1 MGRQARIVLGRRSHV
16 AAAAAGFAYT
26 LAASFSRPFTL
37 AADVMTAVPLA
48 AAVALAVSSFGRRK
62 TETHMAAGG
71 ATGAARWSRWW
82 LVWVATVGAVAAWEL
97 YCYANLPR
105 AAPDVE
111 RPRRPPRLLPNR
123 QDRGVRVMARS
134 RVVSGRPMIGRHTTF
149 AVWAL
154 LGAALGACQIAAAMS
169 HRRLPGLGTLVQRVT
184 TSVTGR
190 IVFLLAWMW
199 LGWHAFAR

>member
-16 AAAAAGFAYT
+16 AAAAAGFAYA

-105 AAPDVE
+105 EQHPTLSVLVD
-111 RPRRPPRLLPNR
+111 LL
-123 QDRGVRVMARS
+123 DSS
-134 RVVSGRPMIGRHTTF
+134 RIGKTVAF
-149 AVWAL
+149 ASWL
-154 LGAALGACQIAAAMS
+154 ALGWFLAA
-169 HRRLPGLGTLVQRVT
+169 R
-184 TSVTGR
+184 
-190 IVFLLAWMW
+190 
-199 LGWHAFAR
+199 